1 MNVRNVRQKMAV
13 VERWP
18 SVEVRLYNKVN
29 HCQTEYNNKVMVLVQ
44 QAQYSKLPPSLAQFS
59 PAEPDIIMY
68 TGYGMQKVVQ
78 FYSLSQKKVQQ
89 LRQTD
94 SVLIPRLPY

>member
-1 MNVRNVRQKMAV
+1 MYGMFAKKMAT
-13 VERWP
+13 VEKWLF
-18 SVEVRLYNKVN
+18 VGVRLYTKVN
-29 HCQTEYNNKVMVLVQ
+29 HCKTECNNTVVVLVQ

-59 PAEPDIIMY
+59 PADPDIIVY

-89 LRQTD
+89 LR
-94 SVLIPRLPY
+94 